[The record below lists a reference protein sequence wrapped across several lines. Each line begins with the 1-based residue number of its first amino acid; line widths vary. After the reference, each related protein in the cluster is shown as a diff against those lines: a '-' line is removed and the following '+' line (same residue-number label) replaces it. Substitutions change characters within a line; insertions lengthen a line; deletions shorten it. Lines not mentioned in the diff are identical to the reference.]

1 MSNKKKKEFM
11 NLYRP
16 VHATFERFCKARVY
30 GRMDF
35 KDLMQETIIVAF
47 EKFET
52 LQHTTAFKSFLIGI
66 SIKLLANDARKMKEL
81 RWNHDVT
88 IDEKFSTK
96 EESSLEIEDLY
107 KALNKLPELQ
117 KEAIILFEING
128 FSIKEIADIQNSG
141 ESAVKQRLARGR
153 MSLRELLTDEPKL
166 VNY

>member
-1 MSNKKKKEFM
+1 M

-16 VHATFERFCKARVY
+16 VHASFERFCKARVY
-30 GRMDF
+30 GNMDF

-47 EKFET
+47 EKFESMR
-52 LQHTTAFKSFLIGI
+52 HPSAFKSFLIGT
-66 SIKLLANDARKMKEL
+66 SIKILANDSRKIRELKEVD
-81 RWNHDVT
+81 NSA
-88 IDEKFSTK
+88 IYSAYSIN
-96 EESSLEIEDLY
+96 ESNSLEIEDLH

-128 FSIKEIADIQNSG
+128 FSIKEIAEIQESG

-153 MSLRELLTDEPKL
+153 ASLAELLIDEPKL

>member
-1 MSNKKKKEFM
+1 M

-16 VHATFERFCKARVY
+16 VHASFERFCKARVY

-52 LQHTTAFKSFLIGI
+52 LNNPSAFKSFLIGT
-66 SIKLLANDARKMKEL
+66 SIKILANDSRKIKESN
-81 RWNHDVT
+81 WNHDKIINQT
-88 IDEKFSTK
+88 FSIGA
-96 EESSLEIEDLY
+96 SDALEIEDLY
-107 KALNKLPELQ
+107 KALNNLPELQ

-128 FSIKEIADIQNSG
+128 FSIKEIAEIQESG

-153 MSLRELLTDEPKL
+153 TTLAELLMDEPKL

>member
-1 MSNKKKKEFM
+1 M

-16 VHATFERFCKARVY
+16 VHASFERFCKARVY

-47 EKFET
+47 EKFDI
-52 LQHTTAFKSFLIGI
+52 LNHPSAFKSFLIGT
-66 SIKLLANDARKMKEL
+66 SIKILANDSRKIKESN
-81 RWNHDVT
+81 WNNDST
-88 IDEKFSTK
+88 INQTFLMNPSE
-96 EESSLEIEDLY
+96 SLEIEDLY

-128 FSIKEIADIQNSG
+128 FSIKEIAEIQDSG

-153 MSLRELLTDEPKL
+153 TALAELLIDEPKL

>member
-1 MSNKKKKEFM
+1 M

-16 VHATFERFCKARVY
+16 VHASFERFCKARVY
-30 GRMDF
+30 GNMDF

-47 EKFET
+47 EKFESMR
-52 LQHTTAFKSFLIGI
+52 HPSAFKSFLIGT
-66 SIKLLANDARKMKEL
+66 SIKILANDSRKIREL
-81 RWNHDVT
+81 KGVDNSA
-88 IDEKFSTK
+88 IYSAYSIN
-96 EESSLEIEDLY
+96 ESNSLEIEDLH

-128 FSIKEIADIQNSG
+128 FSIKEIAEIQESG

-153 MSLRELLTDEPKL
+153 ASLAELLIDEPKL